1 MIKFDPQI
9 QKDFDKVV
17 KYSQDYLFE
26 ESNAINT
33 SPIFDLWATNKEKI
47 YALMGNKLI

>member
-17 KYSQDYLFE
+17 KYSQGYLFE
-26 ESNAINT
+26 ESDIINT
-33 SPIFDLWATNKEKI
+33 APIFDLWAANKEKI
-47 YALMGNKLI
+47 YTLMGKK